1 MPDFASSRFCPTLS
15 LHSLH
20 RIQLDCGRLSIVTL
34 PPIFRQKLMG
44 LAFRYFMRYASR
56 AHTHDSSLRTA
67 DFRPWVPPRLKLTAH
82 PFLEVYT
89 LAYSSPFGPIFTTDP
104 VPVLPLTTPV
114 CLQPTFDP
122 GCHPACSSLHTHFQK
137 FTLSHILRHLGPYSL
152 RTLSQCSHWQR
163 LSACSRLSTLG
174 ASPTAAHC
182 TPISRRFHSCIEFVI
197 RAHIPYRLRPSA
209 PLIFWMHP
217 SKMFCPMDKSKTS
230 ASTQ

>member
-44 LAFRYFMRYASR
+44 LAFWYFMRYASR

-82 PFLEVYT
+82 PFPEVYT
-89 LAYSSPFGPIFTTDP
+89 LAYTSPFRPIFTTDL
-104 VPVLPLTTPV
+104 VTVLPLATPV

-122 GCHPACSSLHTHFQK
+122 GCLPDCSSLHTHFQA
-137 FTLSHILRHLGPYSL
+137 FSLLHRVRHSSPYSL
-152 RTLSQCSHWQR
+152 STPSQCTAYLLDASFQNV
-163 LSACSRLSTLG
+163 LSYG
-174 ASPTAAHC
+174 Q
-182 TPISRRFHSCIEFVI
+182 
-197 RAHIPYRLRPSA
+197 
-209 PLIFWMHP
+209 
-217 SKMFCPMDKSKTS
+217 K
-230 ASTQ
+230 